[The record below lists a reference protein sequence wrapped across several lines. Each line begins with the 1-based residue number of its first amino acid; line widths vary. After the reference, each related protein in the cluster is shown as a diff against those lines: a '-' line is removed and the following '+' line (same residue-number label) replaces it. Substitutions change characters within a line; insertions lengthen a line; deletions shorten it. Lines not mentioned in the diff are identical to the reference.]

1 MSQIRFRIERA
12 TFDKI
17 SERWTVQGRA
27 HADVSVGD
35 MLVLSPDAERSFRVE
50 QIVTY
55 GKSTDLLSR
64 VMTGTL
70 ILSGGSEDS
79 PFPKDCSLHK
89 SPHGSV

>member
-1 MSQIRFRIERA
+1 MSDILFQVERA

-17 SERWTVQGRA
+17 SARWTVQGRA

-35 MLVLSPDAERSFRVE
+35 MLVLSPDADRSFPVE

-70 ILSGGSEDS
+70 IVSGGDEHLSFSTGCYLYRHDI
-79 PFPKDCSLHK
+79 H
-89 SPHGSV
+89 